1 MPQEYYPEMG
11 GGGPPPKSD
20 GPPPERPMKDKRL
33 GESALLP
40 KSIIGDKELRPGD
53 EITMKVMHVYDDE
66 VEVCC
71 TSSESEE
78 GETESEDGMMNNKPT
93 SVDEEIDGMNA

>member
-1 MPQEYYPEMG
+1 MPQDYYPEMG
-11 GGGPPPKSD
+11 SGPAPPKSD
-20 GPPPERPMKDKRL
+20 GPTPERPMKDKRL

-40 KSIIGDKELRPGD
+40 KSIIGNGEVRPGD

-71 TSSESEE
+71 TSSESEDE
-78 GETESEDGMMNNKPT
+78 ETESESEPTTKPM
-93 SVDEEIDGMNA
+93 SADEEIDGMNA